1 MKSTSPG
8 QSGRRLRSGSASG
21 TLERTQ
27 ENQRLIRASMKR
39 WQGLNRYGRSIG
51 RGLSEAELLDKVAG
65 ETGASKTLIRD
76 SLRRGD

>member
-1 MKSTSPG
+1 
-8 QSGRRLRSGSASG
+8 
-21 TLERTQ
+21 
-27 ENQRLIRASMKR
+27 MKR